1 MDAIAAV
8 KCRRVRLGQGSAG
21 FVTGSGRVELDG
33 HDPDGLPPHERAH
46 RGLARTW
53 QGTEL
58 FHDLDVR
65 ENLMVAV
72 GRPGTAAGPEAAR
85 GRGGGRRGGARDLR
99 HGADRYGRAIRAVRC
114 KPGNAD
120 EEDGR

>member
-72 GRPGTAAGPEAAR
+72 GRPGRRPGPKRPAAAAADAEEALGIFDMAR
-85 GRGGGRRGGARDLR
+85 TVMDVLFER
-99 HGADRYGRAIRAVRC
+99 
-114 KPGNAD
+114 
-120 EEDGR
+120 